1 MSKIHHEISHL
12 SSCMYHILCVLGL
25 TFLFSSC
32 GWQEAKEVIA
42 TADSLD
48 QAEHVIYDDTA
59 ALGKAIRC
67 LDNPF
72 GRVLMSNTLGKAYY
86 YMGRNLSFANE
97 IADAAECYIEAD
109 RLQIDDP
116 IYRGRVNSCMGY
128 ICAQN
133 NTDSL
138 ALIFYERAAEDFKE
152 SGNDWYYA
160 QTLLDQSEFRIN
172 LKDYPFADTLL
183 QIAQS
188 YQLDSSYQARYYE
201 TRGLYFYAQHEYD
214 SALIYFKQGLNYW
227 QFESEKCFSYL
238 KIMQVYYDLNQVNL
252 AIPYAKLILSHSN
265 NPNYLSNAYYCL
277 MQDAKN
283 KSNTELLSQYS
294 HARTDAQQLLRKYM
308 LQDAEALPILEEYLR
323 NPYPWRWIWITII
336 CFIILFCILIVCIIA
351 YRKQFAIHLNDVV
364 TRLHKANEEI
374 DNLSTNIKEQEVR
387 YSDQERYLAFETYLI
402 EIRTRFPQP
411 KKQWVEYALLKKDIA
426 PYLHHWI
433 SELETLGVSDSE
445 CALCIYSLL
454 YPHLSLQNIADYMN
468 YSYDGLRVLKSRFT
482 KRVGLSANFYES
494 MKIWAMNSK

>member
-1 MSKIHHEISHL
+1 MRKVSAYIIQQA
-12 SSCMYHILCVLGL
+12 CRMFCVLGVL
-25 TFLFSSC
+25 CGLCSC
-32 GWQEAKEVIA
+32 GWKGAKEVIA
-42 TADSLD
+42 TADKMD
-48 QAEHVIYDDTA
+48 QTEHVVYDDTA
-59 ALGKAIRC
+59 AIVGVIRT
-67 LDNPF
+67 LDNPVGWLF
-72 GRVLMSNTLGKAYY
+72 CRNTLGKAYY
-86 YMGRNLSFANE
+86 YMGRNYSLFNQ

-128 ICAQN
+128 VCAQN

-283 KSNTELLSQYS
+283 KNNTELLSHYA
-294 HARTDAQQLLRKYM
+294 HARTDAQRLMSGDANKY
-308 LQDAEALPILEEYLR
+308 AEAVPILEEHLQS
-323 NPYPWRWIWITII
+323 PYPWRWVWIT
-336 CFIILFCILIVCIIA
+336 LTSILIVCILLALGAIVYHKRAHVA
-351 YRKQFAIHLNDVV
+351 YQQLDQ
-364 TRLHKANEEI
+364 
-374 DNLSTNIKEQEVR
+374 LSTHMENQEARLNQELYYRQLAEKLSNVVDR
-387 YSDQERYLAFETYLI
+387 YHTPHKRWKKYTILKRDLNPWLHLWLRQLDTLPLSDREKVYCTISLVYSHMTDTEIAEHLCYDKHGIRIFKQRIAKKIGTTAAYLLDYL
-402 EIRTRFPQP
+402 RNLP
-411 KKQWVEYALLKKDIA
+411 
-426 PYLHHWI
+426 
-433 SELETLGVSDSE
+433 
-445 CALCIYSLL
+445 
-454 YPHLSLQNIADYMN
+454 LS
-468 YSYDGLRVLKSRFT
+468 
-482 KRVGLSANFYES
+482 
-494 MKIWAMNSK
+494 